1 MRAADALKT
10 AAGLVSGDRE
20 QTHGPK
26 LENHQNIAS
35 LWSAYL
41 GREISP
47 LDVALMMALLKIGR
61 TKCGSHNIDD
71 YIDLIGYGAV
81 AGELAELMY
90 GAR

>member
-1 MRAADALKT
+1 MKT
-10 AAGLVSGDRE
+10 AGALVAGERE

-41 GREISP
+41 GKEVSP

-61 TKCGSHNIDD
+61 TKAGSHNPDD
-71 YIDLIGYGAV
+71 YIDLIGYGCV
-81 AGELAELMY
+81 AAELADLMY
-90 GAR
+90 GTG